1 MDHSV
6 LLILTGVHRSNAI
19 VEALD
24 YARSTSSPLRVMQI
38 LTSDLYRYG
47 HQDLVATRPS
57 KKQFLLH
64 IRNEVLERGK
74 AETRLIEE
82 TAREMGISLETVTI
96 ESEDAYSISLAEV
109 KKGYGIVFL
118 PKQERKLFPLF
129 QRTLADYLRRKTAAR
144 IIAC

>member
-1 MDHSV
+1 
-6 LLILTGVHRSNAI
+6 
-19 VEALD
+19 
-24 YARSTSSPLRVMQI
+24 MQI